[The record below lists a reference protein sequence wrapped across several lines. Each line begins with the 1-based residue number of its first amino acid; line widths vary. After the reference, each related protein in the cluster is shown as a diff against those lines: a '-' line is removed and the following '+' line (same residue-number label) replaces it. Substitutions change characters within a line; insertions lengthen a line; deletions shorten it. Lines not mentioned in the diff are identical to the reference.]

1 VSPLHPFGRTG
12 TIDDRPTTI
21 AAGTASGARRT
32 ARRHARREARRDGR
46 DDSGLTL
53 VELLVSFSVLSIL
66 LALVAT
72 SLSTYL
78 TAGNTVLSSYNAIDS
93 LLPTS
98 VTIQRLVRS
107 EVEPAPT
114 PVLATQVA
122 SPMCP
127 LLNAPCP
134 PFVVATGSTPASTAS
149 TATFYA
155 NVGAVRNS
163 SGALANNGPAKI
175 VMSASTPG
183 PSGCT
188 ARTCTSDFTVT
199 QQGPDPSS
207 CPTSATDTKHCTYT
221 TMPVATLVDLKNVIN
236 GVAGTNLKYA
246 STPIFTYNTLDPY
259 SAAYVAG
266 VNYAPNYTGLFLT
279 SACLA
284 PTVVTVNGVSTTT
297 ASNCPADN
305 IESVGV
311 DLMVRVSATAMQE
324 NSFVVYRL
332 SSTSNLYTPPVG

>member
-1 VSPLHPFGRTG
+1 
-12 TIDDRPTTI
+12 
-21 AAGTASGARRT
+21 
-32 ARRHARREARRDGR
+32 
-46 DDSGLTL
+46 
-53 VELLVSFSVLSIL
+53 VELLVSFAVLSVLL
-66 LALVAT
+66 TLVALA
-72 SLSTYL
+72 LSTYL
-78 TAGNTVLSSYNAIDS
+78 TAGNTVLSSYNAIDG

-114 PVLATQVA
+114 PVVAAQVS

-134 PFVVATGSTPASTAS
+134 AFAVATGATPASTAS
-149 TATFYA
+149 STTFYA

-163 SGALANNGPAKI
+163 SGTLVNNGPAKI
-175 VMSASTPG
+175 VMSAGTPT

-188 ARTCTSDFTVT
+188 VLTCVSDFTVT
-199 QQGPDPSS
+199 QQGPAANS
-207 CPTSATDTKHCTYT
+207 CPTSATDTKHCTYIS
-221 TMPVATLVDLKNVIN
+221 MPVTTLIDLKNVVN

-279 SACLA
+279 SVCLA
-284 PTVVTVNGVSTTT
+284 PTVATINGVPTDT

-305 IESVGV
+305 VESVGV
-311 DLMVRVSATAMQE
+311 DLMVRVSASAVQE

-332 SSTSNLYTPPVG
+332 SSTSYLYTPPVG

>member
-1 VSPLHPFGRTG
+1 MSPLHPFHRAGTTG
-12 TIDDRPTTI
+12 ALPTTT
-21 AAGTASGARRT
+21 AVGTASAARR
-32 ARRHARREARRDGR
+32 AVRRHALRQARREGR

-53 VELLVSFSVLSIL
+53 VELLVSFAVLSVLL
-66 LALVAT
+66 TLVALA
-72 SLSTYL
+72 LSTYL
-78 TAGNTVLSSYNAIDS
+78 TAGNTVLSSYNAIDG

-114 PVLATQVA
+114 PVVAAQVS

-134 PFVVATGSTPASTAS
+134 AFAVATGATPASTAS
-149 TATFYA
+149 STTFYA

-163 SGALANNGPAKI
+163 SGTLVNNGPAKI
-175 VMSASTPG
+175 VMSAGTPT

-188 ARTCTSDFTVT
+188 VLTCVSDFTVT
-199 QQGPDPSS
+199 QQGPDANS
-207 CPTSATDTKHCTYT
+207 CPTSATDTKHCTYIS
-221 TMPVATLVDLKNVIN
+221 MPVTTLIDLKNVVN

-279 SACLA
+279 SVCLA
-284 PTVVTVNGVSTTT
+284 PTVTQVNGVSTDT

-305 IESVGV
+305 VESVGV
-311 DLMVRVSATAMQE
+311 DLMVRVSASAVQE

-332 SSTSNLYTPPVG
+332 SSTSYLYTPPVG